1 MIKDY
6 GHQSKCSWNLEVL
19 FIWLPQDILQELTKI
34 NLANGDAQTDQL
46 HWSPSEKG
54 QFTTTKGYLGLL
66 NFGDEGNGHKR
77 KQIWNFKGPSR
88 ASMLLWF
95 IKHDRILTKSLLMQ
109 WNVSDMACCTL
120 CERKEET
127 ALHATRDY
135 SQVRGIQQMLVHPAL
150 MVAFYSLTEC
160 SRWVDE
166 NLHSDWGT
174 DIEKGEWKY
183 IFREIVYRIWRNR
196 FLFGVQEED
205 IPRDI
210 FIQQI
215 RQRVLELLAVHT
227 L

>member
-1 MIKDY
+1 MFLWRFYKNKNDRWAKVLRTKYGRVSDY
-6 GHQSKCSWNLEVL
+6 WVQQGRSQLSYIWRCLVSNSKHLEQKFVWKVLNRKEVL

-54 QFTTTKGYLGLL
+54 QFTTTKAYLGLL

-135 SQVRGIQQMLVHPAL
+135 S
-150 MVAFYSLTEC
+150 
-160 SRWVDE
+160 
-166 NLHSDWGT
+166 
-174 DIEKGEWKY
+174 
-183 IFREIVYRIWRNR
+183 
-196 FLFGVQEED
+196 
-205 IPRDI
+205 
-210 FIQQI
+210 
-215 RQRVLELLAVHT
+215 
-227 L
+227 